1 MTYIPPELTTRAHS
15 PNEALPEFALVFA
28 QPGTAEILFAAVA
41 SMGNLTP
48 LAGGVDDCTRALAS
62 GTCRLVFLDFSL
74 SQIGKS
80 TSLAKQLA
88 STRPDLALVA
98 VGNSAVADSVLSAL
112 RAGVRDFIDLGSAQ
126 LEASSI
132 VQKALASG
140 HVQITAASQVV
151 RGKLLVVLGAR
162 AGVGTSCAAINLAL
176 LAQRAHGADGKTLLL
191 DFGIPVA
198 DASLYLGQKKEFDL
212 LQAINSL
219 NRIDETFIASAFARH
234 SSGFGLLPM
243 PSQAERMREIAYSD
257 ALSLLDLMRGFFP
270 LQIADLG
277 GCSDPD
283 FVAAMVRNADE
294 VLLVSDP
301 SVGAIVSA
309 RTLVQA
315 LAERGAIIK
324 KIKLLLSKH
333 EAALALTVVDVAKRL
348 GIQPLVELPQC
359 HVPMLQA
366 INQGRALGEIAPAD
380 AYTQALAAV
389 WQHLGWLPDVKPV
402 ASRFDQGLLKGLRR
416 LIQRSS

>member
-1 MTYIPPELTTRAHS
+1 MIRMPPELLISNTQNAAS
-15 PNEALPEFALVFA
+15 PDFALAFA
-28 QPGTAEILFAAVA
+28 QAGTAEMLFAAVA
-41 SMGNLTP
+41 GMGNLSP
-48 LAGGVDDCTRALAS
+48 LQGGVEDCVKALAS
-62 GTCRLVFLDFSL
+62 SPYRLVFLDFSP
-74 SQIGKS
+74 SQIGRS
-80 TSLAKQLA
+80 ASLAKQLV
-88 STRPDLALVA
+88 STRPELALVA

-112 RAGVRDFIDLGSAQ
+112 RAGVRDFIDLSSAH
-126 LEASSI
+126 LEAAAI

-140 HVQITAASQVV
+140 PLHAASHSPAT
-151 RGKLLVVLGAR
+151 RGKLVVLLGAR
-162 AGVGTSCAAINLAL
+162 AGVGTSCAAVNLTL
-176 LAQRAHGADGKTLLL
+176 LAQHAYGAEGKTLLL

-234 SSGFGLLPM
+234 SSGFTLLPM
-243 PSQAERMREIAYSD
+243 PSQVERMREISYSD
-257 ALSLLDLMRGFFP
+257 ALSLLDVMRGFFP

-309 RTLVQA
+309 RTLLQA
-315 LAERGAIIK
+315 LAERGVIVSK
-324 KIKLLLSKH
+324 LQLLLSKH
-333 EAALALTVVDVAKRL
+333 DEALALSVADVAKRL
-348 GIQPLVELPQC
+348 GIQPMGELPQC

-366 INQGRALGEIAPAD
+366 INQGRALAEVAPTD
-380 AYTQALAAV
+380 AYVQALGAV
-389 WQHLGWLPDVKPV
+389 WSRFDWMPEPKPA
-402 ASRFDQGLLKGLRR
+402 ASRFNKGLVKGLRSFM
-416 LIQRSS
+416 QRPS

>member
-1 MTYIPPELTTRAHS
+1 MTQMPPELSISNMHNA
-15 PNEALPEFALVFA
+15 ALPEFALAFA
-28 QPGTAEILFAAVA
+28 QAGTAETLFEAVA
-41 SMGNLTP
+41 GMGKLSP
-48 LAGGVDDCTRALAS
+48 LQGGVEDCVRALAS
-62 GTCRLVFLDFSL
+62 SPYRLVFLDFSP
-74 SQIGKS
+74 SQIGRS
-80 TSLAKQLA
+80 ASLAKQLA
-88 STRPDLALVA
+88 STRPELALVA

-112 RAGVRDFIDLGSAQ
+112 RAGVRDFIDLSSAH
-126 LEASSI
+126 LEAAAI

-140 HVQITAASQVV
+140 HPPVASHSPVA
-151 RGKLLVVLGAR
+151 RGKLVVLLGAR
-162 AGVGTSCAAINLAL
+162 AGVGTSCAAVNLTL
-176 LAQRAHGADGKTLLL
+176 LAQRAYGAEGKTLLL

-219 NRIDETFIASAFARH
+219 NRIDETFIGSAFARH
-234 SSGFGLLPM
+234 SSGFTLLPM

-257 ALSLLDLMRGFFP
+257 ALSLLDVMRGFFP

-309 RTLVQA
+309 RTLLQA
-315 LAERGAIIK
+315 LAERGVIVSK
-324 KIKLLLSKH
+324 LQLLLSKH
-333 EAALALTVVDVAKRL
+333 DEALALTVADVAKRL
-348 GIQPLVELPQC
+348 GIQPMGELPQC

-366 INQGRALGEIAPAD
+366 INQGRALAEVAPTD
-380 AYTQALAAV
+380 AYVQALEAV
-389 WQHLGWLPDVKPV
+389 WRRFDWMPEHKPA
-402 ASRFDQGLLKGLRR
+402 ASRFNQGLVKGLRSFM
-416 LIQRSS
+416 QRPS